1 MTDELVEKGGKIMIK
16 LVVLRAKTYSHVID
30 DSSEENKARKYVNS
44 VSLSVLL
51 VLKQINSRIK
61 QTILK
66 NKIDIKLT
74 FVTKENMK
82 IL

>member
-51 VLKQINSRIK
+51 VLKQIN
-61 QTILK
+61 
-66 NKIDIKLT
+66 
-74 FVTKENMK
+74 
-82 IL
+82 